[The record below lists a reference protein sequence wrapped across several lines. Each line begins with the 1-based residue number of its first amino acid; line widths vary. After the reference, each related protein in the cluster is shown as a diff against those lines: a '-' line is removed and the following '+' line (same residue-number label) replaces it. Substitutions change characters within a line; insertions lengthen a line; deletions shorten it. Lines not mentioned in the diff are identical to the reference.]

1 MMKRAAG
8 WLLVWCMIAVL
19 VFSTMPISATAAE
32 QASETALEPS
42 SEEVTES
49 LFETD
54 NWENYPA
61 QKIQEQQTKRL
72 LLSAPST
79 TTAYIN
85 ISDMKGYTN
94 TATGSKM
101 AWHFID
107 DGGYVQTAWCIQPSA
122 MASNKDSYSYDSEMS
137 EQTLKDVLQI
147 ACEAGY
153 WYNGSTPYA
162 DGVAATQV
170 AVWWAM
176 GFTTAACSS
185 SDVNAMATALY
196 NAALADAGCGAG
208 GLYKYKCT
216 SNSAHQLLATYYPER
231 AEPELSELEITK
243 IDSDT
248 KKVLKGVGYRL
259 YNAKGK
265 KVGEGYTNKYGKLI
279 FSDLTLGKYTYQE
292 FSALDGYELDTTVY
306 NADLSDGGTFK
317 VTSENKMKLG
327 SLTVHKVN
335 AAGNSLS
342 GVSIRLEKSTDSGKT
357 WKAVGTKITG
367 VNGIAAW
374 TDLAVGSSTRYRLT
388 ETATHSGYSLMGSTI
403 YEGSLPEGDN
413 YDVTITACNSQL
425 TMLPFTG
432 GNGFTTYFLFAMPML
447 CMGLYFAKKS
457 KTNYM
462 KEYSK

>member
-1 MMKRAAG
+1 MIKRAAG
-8 WLLVWCMIAVL
+8 WLLAWCMIAVL
-19 VFSTMPISATAAE
+19 AFSIMPITATAAE
-32 QASETALEPS
+32 QASETVVEPS

-49 LFETD
+49 LFATDDWET
-54 NWENYPA
+54 YPA
-61 QKIQEQQTKRL
+61 QKMQERQTKRL

-85 ISDMKGYTN
+85 ISDMEGYTN

-122 MASNKDSYSYDSEMS
+122 MAVNKDSYIYDSELS

-147 ACEAGY
+147 AYEWGY

-176 GFTTAACSS
+176 GFTTSACSN
-185 SDVNAMATALY
+185 SDVNTMATSLY

-231 AEPELSELEITK
+231 AEPEVSELEITK

-248 KKVLKGVGYRL
+248 KKALKGVGYRL

-265 KVGEGYTNKYGKLI
+265 KVGEGYTNRYGKLT
-279 FSDLTLGKYTYQE
+279 FSDLTPGKYTYQE
-292 FSALDGYELDTTVY
+292 FFALDGYELDTTVY
-306 NADLSDGGTFK
+306 KADLSDGGTFT
-317 VTSENKMKLG
+317 VTRENKMKLG

-357 WKAVGTKITG
+357 WKTIGAKATG

-388 ETATHSGYSLMGSTI
+388 ETATRSGYSLMGTPI

-432 GNGFTTYFLFAMPML
+432 SNGFTTCFLLAMLML
-447 CMGLYFAKKS
+447 SMGFYFAKKS
-457 KTNYM
+457 NFM
-462 KEYSK
+462 KEKTK